1 MSFHQV
7 KYLDSYRGDF
17 SLKNTRKQRGNF
29 MAVHGHWSR
38 EAAQT
43 HPWVVNS
50 VWESCFVKTF
60 DTHKKDLGFSSQ
72 QQKHSSKIQTPGR
85 FFVFLLGKK
94 HGLHFLSFWTSQ
106 QKYGK
111 LLKVSGFSRGAFR
124 ISSALLEE
132 FCKRWGK
139 CIICCALSILTP
151 QITGC
156 FEDPIPA
163 IQVQTLDPLGDQE
176 HGRFKVWTTCVI
188 LWGVSSMSISLPGNS
203 AGALFWDG

>member
-60 DTHKKDLGFSSQ
+60 DTLRPWIFLPTTKTLIKN
-72 QQKHSSKIQTPGR
+72 SKTWT
-85 FFVFLLGKK
+85 FFCVFLGKK
-94 HGLHFLSFWTSQ
+94 NMCFTSFPFGLANF
-106 QKYGK
+106 
-111 LLKVSGFSRGAFR
+111 GFVGR
-124 ISSALLEE
+124 I
-132 FCKRWGK
+132 CKPRWGK

-188 LWGVSSMSISLPGNS
+188 LRGVSSMSISLPGNS